1 QPAAPPRH
9 RLTTPRADMLASGR
23 RAGARA
29 PAAAAALA
37 RARAR
42 PATSRAGRGAAGGTR
57 RHGGRAGPG
66 ARLEVRGAGRRVR
79 LCRRGAALEARANV
93 GGGPASR
100 HAGPQVRR
108 GIARA
113 RPEVLAARPQAGR
126 GGRVTRRGRRRVARL
141 HAARLVA
148 AAGGPV
154 GPERVRTATAAG
166 ADVRRSGVRPT
177 VHPAARPRNP
187 RGLETGGGLRTAPR
201 PTRLA
206 GLARRRSEDR
216 AETDHTT
223 KHLPG
228 KLHDTSFRV
237 ADPPGGRARAV
248 PRDLS
253 SSRPLETPTAMRPSG
268 RAVTRGAG
276 WRHPGAATMDLRPC
290 QNATAL
296 RGGGTIGAGC

>member
-1 QPAAPPRH
+1 
-9 RLTTPRADMLASGR
+9 M
-23 RAGARA
+23 
-29 PAAAAALA
+29 
-37 RARAR
+37 
-42 PATSRAGRGAAGGTR
+42 R

-66 ARLEVRGAGRRVR
+66 ARLEVGGAGRRVR

-166 ADVRRSGVRPT
+166 ADVRRSGVRPA
-177 VHPAARPRNP
+177 VHPAARPRHP

-253 SSRPLETPTAMRPSG
+253 RLAAGRDPPRPCAPRGEPSRGAQDGDIRERLRWTCAPARMRPRCEAAAPSVRGATSTPQRRDAG
-268 RAVTRGAG
+268 RARKI
-276 WRHPGAATMDLRPC
+276 P
-290 QNATAL
+290 
-296 RGGGTIGAGC
+296 

>member
-1 QPAAPPRH
+1 
-9 RLTTPRADMLASGR
+9 M
-23 RAGARA
+23 
-29 PAAAAALA
+29 
-37 RARAR
+37 
-42 PATSRAGRGAAGGTR
+42 R

-66 ARLEVRGAGRRVR
+66 ARLEVGGAGRRVR

-100 HAGPQVRR
+100 HAGPQVCR

-166 ADVRRSGVRPT
+166 ADVRRSGVRPA
-177 VHPAARPRNP
+177 VHPAARPRHP

-201 PTRLA
+201 LTRLA
-206 GLARRRSEDR
+206 GLARRRSEHR

-253 SSRPLETPTAMRPSG
+253 RLAAARDPPRPCAPRGEPSRGAQDGDIRERLRWTCAPARMRPRCEAAAPSVRGATSTPQRRDAG
-268 RAVTRGAG
+268 RARKI
-276 WRHPGAATMDLRPC
+276 P
-290 QNATAL
+290 
-296 RGGGTIGAGC
+296 

>member
-1 QPAAPPRH
+1 
-9 RLTTPRADMLASGR
+9 MLASGR
-23 RAGARA
+23 RAGARSA
-29 PAAAAALA
+29 DAAADLA
-37 RARAR
+37 RRRAG

-93 GGGPASR
+93 GGGPASG
-100 HAGPQVRR
+100 HAGPQVCR

-126 GGRVTRRGRRRVARL
+126 GGRVTRRGRRRVTRL

-166 ADVRRSGVRPT
+166 ADVRRSGVRPA
-177 VHPAARPRNP
+177 VHPAARPRHP
-187 RGLETGGGLRTAPR
+187 RGLQTGDGLRTAPR

-206 GLARRRSEDR
+206 GLARRRSEHR

-228 KLHDTSFRV
+228 KLHETSFRV
-237 ADPPGGRARAV
+237 ADL
-248 PRDLS
+248 PREEQGPYRGTS
-253 SSRPLETPTAMRPSG
+253 RGSRPLETPTAVRPSG
-268 RAVTRGAG
+268 RAVTAG
-276 WRHPGAATMDLRPC
+276 RRMAPSGSPGMATMDLRPC

-296 RGGGTIGAGC
+296 RGGGTIGAGCHLDPATS